1 MENLGLGK
9 EVWEKGTFKFG
20 LKERIKVH
28 QVRRVGK
35 MLQAEGTASS
45 AFLRRKTC
53 LRLLTD

>member
-28 QVRRVGK
+28 QERRVGK
-35 MLQAEGTASS
+35 MFQAEGTACGVP
-45 AFLRRKTC
+45 RRKTC